1 MTVHA
6 GSKHLSALERQGGFT
21 LVEVV
26 VASLI
31 LMIVIVGV
39 FQSRLNSL
47 RRLEKSGQMNQTQDL
62 IRQDIAS
69 IRKAALIWQC
79 QPGTACSGRIADRD
93 NPVRYAVTHCLED
106 EPLAKFLT
114 EYTIQSEPISSNNPN
129 IQISRMV
136 EINADNDKQL
146 DITYVDTNRDS
157 YIHTS
162 TSIIPQAMNWCH

>member
-1 MTVHA
+1 MTIHA
-6 GSKHLSALERQGGFT
+6 GSKHRSALERPEGFT

-47 RRLEKSGQMNQTQDL
+47 RRMEKSGQMNQTQDL

-106 EPLAKFLT
+106 APLAKFLT
-114 EYTIQSEPISSNNPN
+114 EFNIQSEPISSDNPN

-136 EINADNDKQL
+136 EINADNDQRL
-146 DITYVDTNRDS
+146 DITYVDTTRDS

>member
-1 MTVHA
+1 MSIHEVSQHP
-6 GSKHLSALERQGGFT
+6 SAINNQGGFS
-21 LVEVV
+21 LVEVL
-26 VASLI
+26 VAFLI

-39 FQSRLNSL
+39 FQSRLNSV
-47 RRLEKSGQMNQTQDL
+47 RRMEQSGQMNQTQDR

-106 EPLAKFLT
+106 APLAKFLT
-114 EYTIQSEPISSNNPN
+114 EFNIQSEPISSDNPN

-136 EINADNDKQL
+136 EINADNDQRL
-146 DITYVDTNRDS
+146 DITYVDTTRDS
-157 YIHTS
+157 YIHKS

>member
-1 MTVHA
+1 
-6 GSKHLSALERQGGFT
+6 
-21 LVEVV
+21 
-26 VASLI
+26 
-31 LMIVIVGV
+31 
-39 FQSRLNSL
+39 
-47 RRLEKSGQMNQTQDL
+47 MNQTQDL

>member
-1 MTVHA
+1 MTIHA
-6 GSKHLSALERQGGFT
+6 GSKHRSALERPEGFT

-47 RRLEKSGQMNQTQDL
+47 RRMEKSGQMNQTQDL

-106 EPLAKFLT
+106 APLAKFLT
-114 EYTIQSEPISSNNPN
+114 EFNIQSEPISSDNPN

-136 EINADNDKQL
+136 EINADNDQRL
-146 DITYVDTNRDS
+146 DITYVDTTSDS

>member
-1 MTVHA
+1 MTIHA
-6 GSKHLSALERQGGFT
+6 GSKHRSALEQPEGFT

-47 RRLEKSGQMNQTQDL
+47 RRMEKSGQMNQTQDL

-106 EPLAKFLT
+106 APLAKFLT
-114 EYTIQSEPISSNNPN
+114 EFNIQSEPISSDNPN
-129 IQISRMV
+129 IRISRMV
-136 EINADNDKQL
+136 EINADNDQRL
-146 DITYVDTNRDS
+146 DITYVDTTRDS